1 MNFLGSALGWSVLW
15 AALLFLFPAVSA
27 GQTPTHRA
35 PGKYS
40 VMQNSVGVTYPPA
53 LVQKGRALFQQDCS
67 FCHGRD
73 AGGGETG
80 PDLTRSKLVTAD
92 VDGDKIGAVVRSGRP
107 DKGMPRFDFSDEEIA
122 SLTAFI
128 HTQQNNAAA
137 NKGARKGVDVS
148 DLQTGNAEAGK
159 RYFNGTGGCAAC
171 HSATGDL
178 AGIASRYQ
186 GLELEHHQESQGL
199 GDISLPKG
207 DRFAY
212 YKLVDSVVES
222 PKDKDGHEQDFFDGI
237 DTSLPG
243 RLGDE
248 GKKIPGLREKF
259 EEIQRKVVAAER
271 AGSDAAAM
279 DAALEEAEG
288 VTESLLVVNGLP
300 SAWYLQTVPYLDG
313 LLTEIQQA
321 RALLSGTRLA
331 VTLDAPVGESP
342 ERAFM
347 AVPGKPLEL
356 TAKLSV
362 EHLFHKRAEASI
374 RLQLPKG
381 WKSQELKREQS
392 EEQAVC
398 AFSSLRS
405 CGCTD
410 HAAVLA
416 PAGPRERCVKR
427 H

>member
-186 GLELEHHQESQGL
+186 GLELEQQMLFPKQAKSKVTVTLASGQTVTGTLDYLDEFTVGL
-199 GDISLPKG
+199 IDPTGSYRSWSTGNVQYKVDAPVKAHVELLSRYTDADIHDLM
-207 DRFAY
+207 A
-212 YKLVDSVVES
+212 
-222 PKDKDGHEQDFFDGI
+222 
-237 DTSLPG
+237 
-243 RLGDE
+243 
-248 GKKIPGLREKF
+248 
-259 EEIQRKVVAAER
+259 
-271 AGSDAAAM
+271 
-279 DAALEEAEG
+279 
-288 VTESLLVVNGLP
+288 
-300 SAWYLQTVPYLDG
+300 YLQT
-313 LLTEIQQA
+313 
-321 RALLSGTRLA
+321 
-331 VTLDAPVGESP
+331 
-342 ERAFM
+342 
-347 AVPGKPLEL
+347 
-356 TAKLSV
+356 
-362 EHLFHKRAEASI
+362 
-374 RLQLPKG
+374 
-381 WKSQELKREQS
+381 
-392 EEQAVC
+392 
-398 AFSSLRS
+398 LR
-405 CGCTD
+405 
-410 HAAVLA
+410 
-416 PAGPRERCVKR
+416 
-427 H
+427 